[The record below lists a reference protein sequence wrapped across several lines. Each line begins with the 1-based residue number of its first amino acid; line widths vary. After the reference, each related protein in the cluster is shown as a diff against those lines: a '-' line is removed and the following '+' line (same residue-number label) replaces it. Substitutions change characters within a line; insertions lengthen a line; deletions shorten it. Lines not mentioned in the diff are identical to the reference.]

1 MFVMAMVKIV
11 PVGDEVHTTTSADGK
26 VWRKKYESMPD
37 ATTEAVELQIMTEVE
52 KRLVDAPQ
60 RQPTWPH
67 GFAPTR
73 PFKVDLDGLR
83 ARRFLLDF

>member
-1 MFVMAMVKIV
+1 MVVMAMVKIV
-11 PVGDEVHTTTSADGK
+11 PVGDEVHTTASADGK

-52 KRLVDAPQ
+52 KRLVETSQ